1 MIIALSA
8 CGGGSHGHNPD
19 GDFSCDYERPVAP
32 VSQLPSLTQGELL
45 GTFRVL
51 TANVFGQSQDS
62 LGEILFVGDEVCQKR
77 LKQIGVYIRDAQP
90 PYDIVGLEEW
100 HSDNIHTCNGVVLK
114 NRLDDLDSSLDTQ
127 LYDAPKGYEWSHHR
141 WGHPEANDQND
152 GGVGLFARIPYLWE
166 KYSSGEFDDVFV
178 ETENVHQFYPRLKA
192 RSAHGFMFAR
202 LYQDYPDVGIDVYVV
217 HLTSTQSDPN
227 KCDEQCKALMLGQLR
242 EGIHERSAESGFPVL
257 VMGDFN
263 IGGPNPTTA
272 ECAGSKRYGTIME
285 SLGHPSDVWLSAH
298 PGEQG
303 GTYAWLSERPERID
317 YMFIVNDPYLTNS
330 EFELSVRDPSSVQ
343 LIDWHLQVGVS
354 DPPDHRGLEAT
365 FELRKKPQPLRAQA
379 E

>member
-1 MIIALSA
+1 MSA
-8 CGGGSHGHNPD
+8 CIPPIRLLSFCVMVVVAVSGCGDGSHGHNPD

-32 VSQLPSLTQGELL
+32 VSQLSSMTQGELL

-62 LGEILFVGDEVCQKR
+62 LGEILFVGDEVCQMR

-127 LYDAPKGYEWSHHR
+127 LYDAPEGYEWSHHR

-178 ETENVHQFYPRLKA
+178 ETENVHQFYPRLKD

-217 HLTSTQSDPN
+217 HLTSTQSEPN
-227 KCDEQCKALMLGQLR
+227 KCDEECKALMLDQLR

-257 VMGDFN
+257 VMGTSTLA
-263 IGGPNPTTA
+263 GPT
-272 ECAGSKRYGTIME
+272 
-285 SLGHPSDVWLSAH
+285 
-298 PGEQG
+298 
-303 GTYAWLSERPERID
+303 
-317 YMFIVNDPYLTNS
+317 
-330 EFELSVRDPSSVQ
+330 
-343 LIDWHLQVGVS
+343 
-354 DPPDHRGLEAT
+354 
-365 FELRKKPQPLRAQA
+365 QPLRSAQA
-379 E
+379 ASATALSWKAWAIPMTFGCRHIQASRAAPTDG